1 MSMYKIALNAGHGLN
16 TAGKRCLASLDPNE
30 TREWQLNSRICNKIE
45 EKLKAYEGYKLIRL
59 DDTTGKTDIALK
71 TRTNKANE
79 FGADFY
85 LSIHHNASKRD
96 KNGVPTIKNG
106 GGIVAI
112 VYTKVDNT
120 TLNYQEAL
128 YDSLIK
134 HTGLKGNRSQP
145 LQKQDLHE
153 VRESKMPAVLLE
165 CGFMDSATDM
175 PIILSDTFAEQVA
188 NACVEVLIEKGG
200 LTKKVV
206 ETPKVETPTPTPIE
220 TPIVTSNIKEG
231 DMVKVNEGSKDY
243 NGSKIASFVYKNTYK
258 VDKLKGDRAV
268 LDKSGICTAFNVK
281 DLTVV
286 KSTTVNA
293 ETPKPIAKPTTPT
306 LNYFPKYNGKS
317 NSLVDALKSL
327 GINSAL
333 SYRGKIAKANGIVK
347 NEKLYIGLKSH
358 NEKMFAMLKQ
368 GKLIKP

>member
-45 EKLKAYEGYKLIRL
+45 EKLKAYDGYELIRL

-85 LSIHHNASKRD
+85 LSIHHNAGV
-96 KNGVPTIKNG
+96 NGGNG
-106 GGIVAI
+106 GGIIAI
-112 VYTKVDNT
+112 VYNKVDNT
-120 TLNYQEAL
+120 TLNYQKAL

-134 HTGLKGNRSQP
+134 HTELKGNRSQP

-165 CGFMDSATDM
+165 CGFMDSATDV

-206 ETPKVETPTPTPIE
+206 ETPKVEIPTPTPIE
-220 TPIVTSNIKEG
+220 TPIATTNIKEG
-231 DMVKVNEGSKDY
+231 NMVKVNEGSKDY
-243 NGSKIASFVYKNTYK
+243 NGSNVASFVYKGTYK
-258 VDKLKGDRAV
+258 VDELKGDRAV
-268 LDKSGICTAFNVK
+268 LDKNGICTAFNVN
-281 DLTVV
+281 DLSVV
-286 KSTTVNA
+286 EATIVNA

-306 LNYFPKYNGKS
+306 SNYFPKYNGKS

-347 NEKLYIGLKSH
+347 SEKLYIGLKSH

>member
-16 TAGKRCLASLDPNE
+16 TAGKRCWVELDLNE

-71 TRTNKANE
+71 SRTNKANE

-85 LSIHHNASKRD
+85 LSIHHNA
-96 KNGVPTIKNG
+96 GVKGGKG

-112 VYTKVDNT
+112 VYTNVDNT
-120 TLNYQEAL
+120 TLDYQKAL
-128 YDSLIK
+128 YDNLIK

-165 CGFMDSATDM
+165 CGFMDSATDVR
-175 PIILSDTFAEQVA
+175 IILSDTFAEQVA

-200 LTKKVV
+200 LTKKVI
-206 ETPKVETPTPTPIE
+206 ETPKVETPTPTPIK
-220 TPIVTSNIKEG
+220 TPIVTSDIKEG
-231 DMVKVNEGSKDY
+231 DIVKVNESAKDY

-258 VDKLKGDRAV
+258 VDELKGDRAV
-268 LDKSGICTAFNVK
+268 LDKNGICTAFNLK
-281 DLTVV
+281 DFTVV
-286 KSTTVNA
+286 KETTVKA

-306 LNYFPKYNGKS
+306 SNYFPKYNGKS

-333 SYRGKIAKANGIVK
+333 SYRGKIAQANGVIK
-347 NEKLYIGLKSH
+347 NSALYIGLKSH
-358 NEKMFAMLKQ
+358 NEKMFALLKQ

>member
-1 MSMYKIALNAGHGLN
+1 MYKIVLNAGHGLN

-45 EKLKAYEGYKLIRL
+45 EKLKAYDGYELIRL

-85 LSIHHNASKRD
+85 LSIHHNAGV
-96 KNGVPTIKNG
+96 NGGNG
-106 GGIVAI
+106 GGIIAI
-112 VYTKVDNT
+112 VYTKVYDT
-120 TLNYQEAL
+120 TLDYQRAL
-128 YDSLIK
+128 YDNLIK

-165 CGFMDSATDM
+165 CGFMDSATDV
-175 PIILSDTFAEQVA
+175 PIILGDTFAEQVA
-188 NACVEVLIEKGG
+188 NACVEVLVEKGG

-258 VDKLKGDRAV
+258 VDELKGDRAV

-293 ETPKPIAKPTTPT
+293 ETPKPIAKPTTQT
-306 LNYFPKYNGKS
+306 
-317 NSLVDALKSL
+317 
-327 GINSAL
+327 
-333 SYRGKIAKANGIVK
+333 
-347 NEKLYIGLKSH
+347 
-358 NEKMFAMLKQ
+358 
-368 GKLIKP
+368 

>member
-1 MSMYKIALNAGHGLN
+1 MSMYKIALNAGHGIN
-16 TAGKRCLASLDPNE
+16 TAGKRCLARLDPNE
-30 TREWQLNSRICNKIE
+30 TREWKLNSRICNKIE
-45 EKLKAYEGYKLIRL
+45 DKLKAYDGYELIRL

-85 LSIHHNASKRD
+85 LSIHHNAGV
-96 KNGVPTIKNG
+96 NGGNG
-106 GGIVAI
+106 GGIIAI
-112 VYTKVDNT
+112 VYNKVDNT

-165 CGFMDSATDM
+165 CGFMDSATDV

-206 ETPKVETPTPTPIE
+206 ETPKVETPTPTP
-220 TPIVTSNIKEG
+220 TPIPAPSKPDVTYQVWDDVKNKWLPNVKNDSDYAGIFGHDVCAVFANLSRGNI
-231 DMVKVNEGSKDY
+231 
-243 NGSKIASFVYKNTYK
+243 FYK
-258 VDKLKGDRAV
+258 VHYKGGKWLPEVKNRTDYAG
-268 LDKSGICTAFNVK
+268 LFN
-281 DLTVV
+281 
-286 KSTTVNA
+286 
-293 ETPKPIAKPTTPT
+293 KPIDGLMMKTDTGAKIYYRVH
-306 LNYFPKYNGKS
+306 LRRS
-317 NSLVDALKSL
+317 NKWLPWVT
-327 GINSAL
+327 G
-333 SYRGKIAKANGIVK
+333 Y
-347 NEKLYIGLKSH
+347 NEKDGNNGYAGILGQEIDGI
-358 NEKMFAMLKQ
+358 Q
-368 GKLIKP
+368 IKF

>member
-1 MSMYKIALNAGHGLN
+1 MYKIALNAGHGLN
-16 TAGKRCLASLDPNE
+16 TSGKRCWVELDPNE

-71 TRTNKANE
+71 SRTNKANE

-85 LSIHHNASKRD
+85 LSIHHNAGV
-96 KNGVPTIKNG
+96 NGGNG
-106 GGIVAI
+106 GGIIAI

-145 LQKQDLHE
+145 LQRQDLHE

-165 CGFMDSATDM
+165 CGFMDSTTDV
-175 PIILSDTFAEQVA
+175 PIILTDTFADQVA
-188 NACVEVLIEKGG
+188 TACVVVLVAKGG

-206 ETPKVETPTPTPIE
+206 ELKPIE
-220 TPIVTSNIKEG
+220 TSPKKSVDEIVDEVIVGEWGNGSARKENLEKAG
-231 DMVKVNEGSKDY
+231 YNYSEIQAKVN
-243 NGSKIASFVYKNTYK
+243 A
-258 VDKLKGDRAV
+258 KLK
-268 LDKSGICTAFNVK
+268 KP
-281 DLTVV
+281 TV
-286 KSTTVNA
+286 A
-293 ETPKPIAKPTTPT
+293 PKPTPSVQKPTTPT
-306 LNYFPKYNGKS
+306 LNCFPKYNGKS

-327 GINSAL
+327 GIISAL

-347 NEKLYIGLKSH
+347 SEKLYIGLKSH

>member
-45 EKLKAYEGYKLIRL
+45 DKLKSYDGYELIRL

-85 LSIHHNASKRD
+85 LSIHHNAGV
-96 KNGVPTIKNG
+96 NGGNG
-106 GGIVAI
+106 GGIIAI
-112 VYTKVDNT
+112 VYNKVDNT
-120 TLNYQEAL
+120 TLNYQKAL

-145 LQKQDLHE
+145 LQKQNLHE

-165 CGFMDSATDM
+165 CGFMDSATDV
-175 PIILSDTFAEQVA
+175 PIILGDTFAEQVA
-188 NACVEVLIEKGG
+188 NACVEVLIKKGG

-206 ETPKVETPTPTPIE
+206 ETPKVEAPTPTPIE
-220 TPIVTSNIKEG
+220 TPIVTSNIKKG
-231 DMVKVNEGSKDY
+231 DIVRVNENAKDY
-243 NGSKIASFVYKNTYK
+243 NGSKIASFVYKSTHK
-258 VDKLKGDRAV
+258 VDELKGDRAV
-268 LDKSGICTAFNVK
+268 LDKNGICTAFNVK

-306 LNYFPKYNGKS
+306 SNYFPKYNGKS

-333 SYRGKIAKANGIVK
+333 SYRGKIAQANGIVK
-347 NEKLYIGLKSH
+347 KSALYIGLKSH
-358 NEKMFAMLKQ
+358 NEKMLNLLKQ

>member
-16 TAGKRCLASLDPNE
+16 TAGKRCLARLDPNE
-30 TREWQLNSRICNKIE
+30 TREWKLNSRICNKIE
-45 EKLKAYEGYKLIRL
+45 DKLKAYDGYELIRL

-85 LSIHHNASKRD
+85 LSIHHNAGV
-96 KNGVPTIKNG
+96 NGGNG
-106 GGIVAI
+106 GGIIAI
-112 VYTKVDNT
+112 VYNKVDNT
-120 TLNYQEAL
+120 TLNYQKAL

-165 CGFMDSATDM
+165 CGFMDSATDV
-175 PIILSDTFAEQVA
+175 PIILNDTFAEQVA
-188 NACVEVLIEKGG
+188 NACVEVLVSKGG
-200 LTKKVV
+200 LTEKVV
-206 ETPKVETPTPTPIE
+206 EIKPIE
-220 TPIVTSNIKEG
+220 TTPKKSVDEIVDEVIAGKWGNGAERKSNLENAGYNYSEIQA
-231 DMVKVNEGSKDY
+231 KVNE
-243 NGSKIASFVYKNTYK
+243 
-258 VDKLKGDRAV
+258 KLK
-268 LDKSGICTAFNVK
+268 KPTA
-281 DLTVV
+281 
-286 KSTTVNA
+286 
-293 ETPKPIAKPTTPT
+293 TPKPTPSVQKPTTPT
-306 LNYFPKYNGKS
+306 SNYFPKYNGKS

-347 NEKLYIGLKSH
+347 SEKLYIGLKSH

>member
-45 EKLKAYEGYKLIRL
+45 EKLKAYDGYELIRL

-85 LSIHHNASKRD
+85 LSIHHNAGV
-96 KNGVPTIKNG
+96 NGGNG
-106 GGIVAI
+106 GGIIAI

-120 TLNYQEAL
+120 TLNYQKAL

-145 LQKQDLHE
+145 LQKQNLHE

-165 CGFMDSATDM
+165 CGFMDSATDV

-188 NACVEVLIEKGG
+188 NACVEVLVEKGS

-206 ETPKVETPTPTPIE
+206 ETPKVEVPTPIE

-231 DMVKVNEGSKDY
+231 DTVKVNEGAKDY
-243 NGSKIASFVYKNTYK
+243 NGSNVASFVYKGTYK
-258 VDKLKGDRAV
+258 VDELKGDRAV
-268 LDKSGICTAFNVK
+268 LDKNGICTAFNVNN
-281 DLTVV
+281 LTVV
-286 KSTTVNA
+286 EATAVKA
-293 ETPKPIAKPTTPT
+293 ETPKPISKPT
-306 LNYFPKYNGKS
+306 NSIYFPKYSGKS
-317 NSLVDALKSL
+317 ASIVDALKSL
-327 GINSAL
+327 NINSAL
-333 SYRGKIAKANGIVK
+333 SYRGKIAQANGIVK
-347 NEKLYIGLKSH
+347 KSALYIGLKSH
-358 NEKMFAMLKQ
+358 NEKMLALLKQ

>member
-45 EKLKAYEGYKLIRL
+45 DKLKAYDGYELIRL

-85 LSIHHNASKRD
+85 LSIHHNAGV
-96 KNGVPTIKNG
+96 NGGNG
-106 GGIVAI
+106 GGIIAI
-112 VYTKVDNT
+112 VYNKVDNT
-120 TLNYQEAL
+120 TLNYQKAL

-165 CGFMDSATDM
+165 CGFMDSAYDV
-175 PIILSDTFAEQVA
+175 PIILTDKFADQVA
-188 NACVEVLIEKGG
+188 TACVEVLVSKGG
-200 LTKKVV
+200 LTEKVV
-206 ETPKVETPTPTPIE
+206 EIKPIE
-220 TPIVTSNIKEG
+220 TTPKKSVDEIVDEVIAGKWGNGAERKSNLENAGYNYSEIQA
-231 DMVKVNEGSKDY
+231 KVNE
-243 NGSKIASFVYKNTYK
+243 
-258 VDKLKGDRAV
+258 KLK
-268 LDKSGICTAFNVK
+268 KPTA
-281 DLTVV
+281 
-286 KSTTVNA
+286 
-293 ETPKPIAKPTTPT
+293 TPKPTPSVQKPTAPT
-306 LNYFPKYNGKS
+306 TNYFPKYNGKS
-317 NSLVDALKSL
+317 NSLVDSLKSL

-333 SYRGKIAKANGIVK
+333 SYRGKIAQANGIVK
-347 NEKLYIGLKSH
+347 KSALYIGLKSH
-358 NEKMFAMLKQ
+358 NEKMLDLLKK

>member
-45 EKLKAYEGYKLIRL
+45 EKLKAYDGYELIRL

-85 LSIHHNASKRD
+85 LSIHHNAGV
-96 KNGVPTIKNG
+96 NGGNG
-106 GGIVAI
+106 GGIIAI

-165 CGFMDSATDM
+165 CGFMDSATDV
-175 PIILSDTFAEQVA
+175 PIILSDTFADQVA
-188 NACVEVLIEKGG
+188 TACVEVLVSKGG
-200 LTKKVV
+200 LTEKVV
-206 ETPKVETPTPTPIE
+206 EIKPIE
-220 TPIVTSNIKEG
+220 TTPKKSVDEIVDEVIAGKWGNGAERKSNLENAGYNYSEIQA
-231 DMVKVNEGSKDY
+231 KVNE
-243 NGSKIASFVYKNTYK
+243 
-258 VDKLKGDRAV
+258 KLK
-268 LDKSGICTAFNVK
+268 KPTA
-281 DLTVV
+281 
-286 KSTTVNA
+286 
-293 ETPKPIAKPTTPT
+293 TPKPTPSVQKPTAPT
-306 LNYFPKYNGKS
+306 TNYFPKYNGS
-317 NSLVDALKSL
+317 SYSLVDALKSL

-333 SYRGKIAKANGIVK
+333 SYRGKIAQANGIVK
-347 NEKLYIGLKSH
+347 KSALYIGLKSH
-358 NEKMFAMLKQ
+358 NEKMLNLLKQ

>member
-45 EKLKAYEGYKLIRL
+45 DKLKSYDGYELIRL
-59 DDTTGKTDIALK
+59 DDTTGKTDVALK

-85 LSIHHNASKRD
+85 LAIHHNAGV
-96 KNGVPTIKNG
+96 NGGNG
-106 GGIVAI
+106 GGIIAI
-112 VYTKVDNT
+112 VYTKIGNT
-120 TLNYQEAL
+120 TLNYQKAL

-134 HTGLKGNRSQP
+134 HTGLKGNRAQP

-165 CGFMDSATDM
+165 CGFMDSATDV

-188 NACVEVLIEKGG
+188 NACVEVLVEKGS

-231 DMVKVNEGSKDY
+231 DIVKVNENAKDY
-243 NGSKIASFVYKNTYK
+243 NGSKIASFVYKGTYK
-258 VDKLKGDRAV
+258 VDELKGDRAV
-268 LDKSGICTAFNVK
+268 LDKNGICTAFKVK
-281 DLTVV
+281 DLTTV
-286 KSTTVNA
+286 KSTTVKA

-306 LNYFPKYNGKS
+306 SNYFPKYNGKS

-347 NEKLYIGLKSH
+347 SEKLYIGLKSH

>member
-16 TAGKRCLASLDPNE
+16 TAGKRCLARLDPNE
-30 TREWQLNSRICNKIE
+30 TREWKLNSRICNKIE
-45 EKLKAYEGYKLIRL
+45 DKLKAYDGYELIRL

-85 LSIHHNASKRD
+85 LSIHHNAGV
-96 KNGVPTIKNG
+96 NGGNG
-106 GGIVAI
+106 GGIIAI
-112 VYTKVDNT
+112 VYNKVDNT
-120 TLNYQEAL
+120 TLNYQKAL

-165 CGFMDSATDM
+165 CGFMDSSYDV
-175 PIILSDTFAEQVA
+175 PIILTDKFADQVA
-188 NACVEVLIEKGG
+188 TACVEVLVSKGG
-200 LTKKVV
+200 LTEKVV
-206 ETPKVETPTPTPIE
+206 EIKPIE
-220 TPIVTSNIKEG
+220 TTPKKSVDEIVDEVIAGKWGNGAERKSNLENAGYNYSEIQA
-231 DMVKVNEGSKDY
+231 KVNE
-243 NGSKIASFVYKNTYK
+243 
-258 VDKLKGDRAV
+258 KLK
-268 LDKSGICTAFNVK
+268 KPTA
-281 DLTVV
+281 
-286 KSTTVNA
+286 
-293 ETPKPIAKPTTPT
+293 TPKPTPSVQKPTAPT
-306 LNYFPKYNGKS
+306 TNYFPKYSGKS

-333 SYRGKIAKANGIVK
+333 SYRGKIAQANGIVK
-347 NEKLYIGLKSH
+347 KSALYIGLKSH
-358 NEKMFAMLKQ
+358 NEKMLNLLKQ

>member
-45 EKLKAYEGYKLIRL
+45 DKLKSYDGYELIRL
-59 DDTTGKTDIALK
+59 DDTTGKTDVALK

-85 LSIHHNASKRD
+85 LAIHHNAGV
-96 KNGVPTIKNG
+96 NGGNG
-106 GGIVAI
+106 GGVMSF
-112 VYTKVDNT
+112 VYTKASA
-120 TLNYQEAL
+120 QSKEWQKEL
-128 YDSLIK
+128 YNAIIK
-134 HTGLKGNRSQP
+134 NTGLKGNRATPITSAN
-145 LQKQDLHE
+145 LHE
-153 VRESKMPAVLLE
+153 VRESKMPAVLIE
-165 CGFMDSATDM
+165 CGFMDSATDV

-206 ETPKVETPTPTPIE
+206 ETPKVETPTPAPIE

-231 DMVKVNEGSKDY
+231 DIVKVNEGAKDY
-243 NGSKIASFVYKNTYK
+243 NGKKIASFVYKSTYK
-258 VDKLKGDRAV
+258 VDELKGDRAV
-268 LDKSGICTAFNVK
+268 LDKNGICTAFNVK

-286 KSTTVNA
+286 KETTVKA

-306 LNYFPKYNGKS
+306 SNYFPKYNGKS

-327 GINSAL
+327 NINSAL
-333 SYRGKIAKANGIVK
+333 SYRGKIAQANGVIK
-347 NEKLYIGLKSH
+347 NSALYIGLKSH

>member
-1 MSMYKIALNAGHGLN
+1 MYKIALNAGHGLN

-45 EKLKAYEGYKLIRL
+45 EKLKAYDGYELIRL

-85 LSIHHNASKRD
+85 LSIHHNAGV
-96 KNGVPTIKNG
+96 NGGNG
-106 GGIVAI
+106 GGIIAI
-112 VYTKVDNT
+112 VYNKVDNT
-120 TLNYQEAL
+120 TLNYQKAL

-165 CGFMDSATDM
+165 CGFMDSAYDV
-175 PIILSDTFAEQVA
+175 PIILTDKFADQVA
-188 NACVEVLIEKGG
+188 TACVEVLVSKGG
-200 LTKKVV
+200 LTEKVV
-206 ETPKVETPTPTPIE
+206 EIKPIE
-220 TPIVTSNIKEG
+220 TTPKKSVDEIVDEVIAGKWGNGAERKSNLENAGYNYSEIQA
-231 DMVKVNEGSKDY
+231 KVNE
-243 NGSKIASFVYKNTYK
+243 
-258 VDKLKGDRAV
+258 KLK
-268 LDKSGICTAFNVK
+268 KPTA
-281 DLTVV
+281 
-286 KSTTVNA
+286 
-293 ETPKPIAKPTTPT
+293 TPKPTPSVQKPTTPT
-306 LNYFPKYNGKS
+306 SNYFPKYNGKS

-333 SYRGKIAKANGIVK
+333 SYRGKIAQANGIVK
-347 NEKLYIGLKSH
+347 KSALYIGLKSH
-358 NEKMFAMLKQ
+358 NEKMLNLLKQ

>member
-45 EKLKAYEGYKLIRL
+45 DKLKAYDGYELIRL

-85 LSIHHNASKRD
+85 LSIHHNAGV
-96 KNGVPTIKNG
+96 NGGNG
-106 GGIVAI
+106 GGIIAI

-120 TLNYQEAL
+120 TLNYQKAL

-165 CGFMDSATDM
+165 CGFMDSATDV

-220 TPIVTSNIKEG
+220 TPIATTNIKEG
-231 DMVKVNEGSKDY
+231 NMVKVNEGSKDY
-243 NGSKIASFVYKNTYK
+243 NGSNVASFVYKGTYK
-258 VDKLKGDRAV
+258 VDELKGDRAV